1 MTPVA
6 QAALDLAAE
15 ALTTVRANVALNRPE
30 TTIRDAYY
38 AMFRVARAYVVMKTG
53 TRPKT
58 HGGLITIF
66 GRLAL
71 DLTVQERTIV
81 GRLGA
86 AFDRRLVADYDDEP
100 SPAHSLNFRNGNL
113 STSIQPHNRRVGR
126 PPLPSNSPISSP
138 VTARSRLGSSPAHPN
153 WQT

>member
-1 MTPVA
+1 
-6 QAALDLAAE
+6 
-15 ALTTVRANVALNRPE
+15 
-30 TTIRDAYY
+30 
-38 AMFRVARAYVVMKTG
+38 MFRVARAYVVMKTG

-58 HGGLITIF
+58 HAGLITIF

-100 SPAHSLNFRNGNL
+100 SFGIDDATLALDEADAFVAL
-113 STSIQPHNRRVGR
+113 CQ
-126 PPLPSNSPISSP
+126 
-138 VTARSRLGSSPAHPN
+138 RLLTP
-153 WQT
+153 